1 MKNMKE
7 EVGKRIE
14 SIRKELKLT
23 KEKFAKKIGVSG
35 QFLGMVEKG
44 KSSLSYEKL
53 EKLCDLTGYSADY
66 ILFGKDDRIRR
77 ETKQVLS
84 GFNDRQIQQACG
96 IISQIATFIKNSDI
110 A

>member
-1 MKNMKE
+1 MRAVYRNP
-7 EVGKRIE
+7 
-14 SIRKELKLT
+14 KELATKL
-23 KEKFAKKIGVSG
+23 KDVIDLYLED
-35 QFLGMVEKG
+35 L
-44 KSSLSYEKL
+44 LSYEKL
-53 EKLCDLTGYSADY
+53 ERLCDLTGYSADY
-66 ILFGKDDRIRR
+66 ILFGKDNRIRR